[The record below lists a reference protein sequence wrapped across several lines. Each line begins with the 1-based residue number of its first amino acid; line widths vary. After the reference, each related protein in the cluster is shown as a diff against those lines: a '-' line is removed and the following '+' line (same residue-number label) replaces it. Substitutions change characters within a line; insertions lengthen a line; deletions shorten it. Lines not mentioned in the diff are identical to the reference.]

1 MNELEIEV
9 RALPEATV
17 VSLRGDAGMMEAE
30 HLNLALTRVML
41 THPAVTIIDLTG
53 LKLLASISMG
63 ALVAYHRGIK
73 LKGGVVKL
81 AGATKNVLESLQHAR
96 IDLVIEMCPTVEGA
110 LSSAC

>member
-9 RALPEATV
+9 KALPGATV

-30 HLNLALTRVML
+30 HLNLVLTRVLL
-41 THPAVTIIDLTG
+41 THPVLTIIDLAG

-63 ALVAYHRGIK
+63 ALLAYRGGVK

-81 AGATKNVLESLQHAR
+81 AGATKNVMESLQRAR
-96 IDLVIEMCPTVEGA
+96 IDQVIEMCPTIEAA
-110 LSSAC
+110 LPSAS